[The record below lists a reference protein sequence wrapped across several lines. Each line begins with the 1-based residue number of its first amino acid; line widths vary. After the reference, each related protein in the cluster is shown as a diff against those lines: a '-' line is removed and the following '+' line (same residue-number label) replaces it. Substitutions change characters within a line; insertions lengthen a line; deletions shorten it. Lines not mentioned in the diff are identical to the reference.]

1 MKETKRKFYKKIC
14 KWKKQILCVGAG
26 IFLGIAAWLA
36 QGMDP
41 VIEAGNVIQR
51 PDIDDGQVDQELY
64 VKGLVDQEKEVVL
77 KLPVSARQYTKEE
90 AYQAYEEILKQLP
103 EWIKGDNLSLEE
115 VRQDLELPAYWQGA
129 GVHLSWQSSDPELVE
144 SDGTVHT
151 WEFETGD
158 EAIDQWPVILKVRM
172 TDGNWPEEYEIPIKV
187 RPPLYT
193 EEERTIQEFTSLLT
207 SEEEVQ
213 KHQDQVTLP
222 SVYKDREISYS
233 TAREP
238 VFLQMCFLGA
248 VAAVFISL
256 KEKSDKKKAEEEKNS
271 RLNKD
276 VQTAENTA
284 TEQDH
289 KTNGLAICMYHY
301 VYDKNNPPKEQL
313 NNNFIEV
320 HDLEAEL
327 KYLTENNYYF
337 PTWEEVR
344 KYVKGELLLPK
355 KSVVLTFDDGAY
367 SFLNLGVPLFNKYKV
382 PVTSFLI
389 GNLEGKKKVTKY
401 ASDYM
406 TFQSHS
412 YNMHRGGGNIGHGG
426 IFPVMNHN
434 DAVADLQKSIRI
446 GGNSDA
452 FAYPY
457 GDYNDSCIQAVKD
470 AGFKCAVTTEYGRA
484 KVGDDPLVLPRIR
497 MLRGQSLDS
506 FKKLVE

>member
-1 MKETKRKFYKKIC
+1 MKHKHQRNKIQSKKTQSTH
-14 KWKKQILCVGAG
+14 KQRNQNYSHSSSGHRRHNSGSA
-26 IFLGIAAWLA
+26 
-36 QGMDP
+36 
-41 VIEAGNVIQR
+41 
-51 PDIDDGQVDQELY
+51 
-64 VKGLVDQEKEVVL
+64 
-77 KLPVSARQYTKEE
+77 VSAQVRRQKRLRCVLT
-90 AYQAYEEILKQLP
+90 
-103 EWIKGDNLSLEE
+103 
-115 VRQDLELPAYWQGA
+115 
-129 GVHLSWQSSDPELVE
+129 
-144 SDGTVHT
+144 
-151 WEFETGD
+151 
-158 EAIDQWPVILKVRM
+158 VILL
-172 TDGNWPEEYEIPIKV
+172 I
-187 RPPLYT
+187 
-193 EEERTIQEFTSLLT
+193 LLA
-207 SEEEVQ
+207 V
-213 KHQDQVTLP
+213 
-222 SVYKDREISYS
+222 
-233 TAREP
+233 
-238 VFLQMCFLGA
+238 LGA
-248 VAAVFISL
+248 VIFYKQKVQKQERAQITATKQA
-256 KEKSDKKKAEEEKNS
+256 KEKKAEEEKAKTAEQKAKAEEAAKKKAEEAKNS
-271 RLNKD
+271 RLNRD

-289 KTNGLAICMYHY
+289 KTNGLSICMYHY

-389 GNLEGKKKVTKY
+389 GNLEGKKKVKKY
-401 ASDYM
+401 ASEYM

>member
-1 MKETKRKFYKKIC
+1 MKRKHQKK
-14 KWKKQILCVGAG
+14 KTQSNKTQNAHKQRNQNYSHSSSGHRRHNSRSA
-26 IFLGIAAWLA
+26 
-36 QGMDP
+36 
-41 VIEAGNVIQR
+41 
-51 PDIDDGQVDQELY
+51 
-64 VKGLVDQEKEVVL
+64 
-77 KLPVSARQYTKEE
+77 VSAQVRRQKRLRKVFT
-90 AYQAYEEILKQLP
+90 
-103 EWIKGDNLSLEE
+103 
-115 VRQDLELPAYWQGA
+115 
-129 GVHLSWQSSDPELVE
+129 
-144 SDGTVHT
+144 
-151 WEFETGD
+151 
-158 EAIDQWPVILKVRM
+158 VILL
-172 TDGNWPEEYEIPIKV
+172 I
-187 RPPLYT
+187 
-193 EEERTIQEFTSLLT
+193 LLA
-207 SEEEVQ
+207 V
-213 KHQDQVTLP
+213 
-222 SVYKDREISYS
+222 
-233 TAREP
+233 
-238 VFLQMCFLGA
+238 LGA
-248 VAAVFISL
+248 VIFYKQKVQKQENAQVTATKQAKAKKAEEEKAKAEEAA
-256 KEKSDKKKAEEEKNS
+256 KKKAEEEKNI

-289 KTNGLAICMYHY
+289 KTNGLSICMYHY

-389 GNLEGKKKVTKY
+389 GNLEGKKKVKKY
-401 ASDYM
+401 ASEYM

-426 IFPVMNHN
+426 IFPVMNHD

-484 KVGDDPLVLPRIR
+484 KIGDDPLVLPRIR

>member
-1 MKETKRKFYKKIC
+1 MKRKH
-14 KWKKQILCVGAG
+14 
-26 IFLGIAAWLA
+26 
-36 QGMDP
+36 
-41 VIEAGNVIQR
+41 QR
-51 PDIDDGQVDQELY
+51 N
-64 VKGLVDQEKEVVL
+64 
-77 KLPVSARQYTKEE
+77 KLQSNQTHSSHAHNTTSHSTTSHSTTNHSSSRHRHHSRGSAVSAQVRRQKRLRRVLT
-90 AYQAYEEILKQLP
+90 
-103 EWIKGDNLSLEE
+103 
-115 VRQDLELPAYWQGA
+115 
-129 GVHLSWQSSDPELVE
+129 
-144 SDGTVHT
+144 
-151 WEFETGD
+151 
-158 EAIDQWPVILKVRM
+158 VILL
-172 TDGNWPEEYEIPIKV
+172 I
-187 RPPLYT
+187 
-193 EEERTIQEFTSLLT
+193 LLA
-207 SEEEVQ
+207 V
-213 KHQDQVTLP
+213 
-222 SVYKDREISYS
+222 
-233 TAREP
+233 
-238 VFLQMCFLGA
+238 LGA
-248 VAAVFISL
+248 VIFYKQKVQKTGTTGITSSKQENVKKQKAEEEKAKAAEQ
-256 KEKSDKKKAEEEKNS
+256 KAKAEEAAKKKAEEEKNS

-284 TEQDH
+284 TDQDH
-289 KTNGLAICMYHY
+289 KTNGLSICMYHY

-389 GNLEGKKKVTKY
+389 GNLEGKKKVKKY
-401 ASDYM
+401 ASEYM

-426 IFPVMNHN
+426 IFPVMNHD

>member
-1 MKETKRKFYKKIC
+1 MKHKHQRNKI
-14 KWKKQILCVGAG
+14 QSNQTHSSHAHNTTSHSTTSHSTTNHSSSGHRRHNSSSA
-26 IFLGIAAWLA
+26 
-36 QGMDP
+36 
-41 VIEAGNVIQR
+41 
-51 PDIDDGQVDQELY
+51 
-64 VKGLVDQEKEVVL
+64 
-77 KLPVSARQYTKEE
+77 VSAQVRRQKRLRKVLT
-90 AYQAYEEILKQLP
+90 
-103 EWIKGDNLSLEE
+103 
-115 VRQDLELPAYWQGA
+115 
-129 GVHLSWQSSDPELVE
+129 
-144 SDGTVHT
+144 
-151 WEFETGD
+151 
-158 EAIDQWPVILKVRM
+158 VILL
-172 TDGNWPEEYEIPIKV
+172 I
-187 RPPLYT
+187 
-193 EEERTIQEFTSLLT
+193 LL
-207 SEEEVQ
+207 V
-213 KHQDQVTLP
+213 V
-222 SVYKDREISYS
+222 
-233 TAREP
+233 
-238 VFLQMCFLGA
+238 LGA
-248 VAAVFISL
+248 VIFYKQKVQKTENARITSSNQEKAKRQKAEEEKAKAAEQ
-256 KEKSDKKKAEEEKNS
+256 KAKAEEAAKKKAEEEKSS

-289 KTNGLAICMYHY
+289 KTNGLSICMYHY
-301 VYDKNNPPKEQL
+301 VYDKNHPPKEQL

-389 GNLEGKKKVTKY
+389 GNLEGKKKVKKY
-401 ASDYM
+401 ASEYM

-426 IFPVMNHN
+426 IFPVMSHD

-484 KVGDDPLVLPRIR
+484 KVGDNPLVLPRIR

>member
-1 MKETKRKFYKKIC
+1 MKHKHQRNKIQSNQTHGSHAHNTTGHNTTSHSTRNHSSSGHRRHNSRSAVSAQVRRQKRLRKVLTVILLILLAVLGTVIFYKQKEQKTENARITSS
-14 KWKKQILCVGAG
+14 KQENAKKQKA
-26 IFLGIAAWLA
+26 
-36 QGMDP
+36 
-41 VIEAGNVIQR
+41 
-51 PDIDDGQVDQELY
+51 
-64 VKGLVDQEKEVVL
+64 EKE
-77 KLPVSARQYTKEE
+77 KAKAAEQKAKAEE
-90 AYQAYEEILKQLP
+90 AA
-103 EWIKGDNLSLEE
+103 
-115 VRQDLELPAYWQGA
+115 
-129 GVHLSWQSSDPELVE
+129 
-144 SDGTVHT
+144 
-151 WEFETGD
+151 
-158 EAIDQWPVILKVRM
+158 
-172 TDGNWPEEYEIPIKV
+172 
-187 RPPLYT
+187 
-193 EEERTIQEFTSLLT
+193 
-207 SEEEVQ
+207 
-213 KHQDQVTLP
+213 
-222 SVYKDREISYS
+222 
-233 TAREP
+233 
-238 VFLQMCFLGA
+238 
-248 VAAVFISL
+248 
-256 KEKSDKKKAEEEKNS
+256 KKKAEEEKNS

-289 KTNGLAICMYHY
+289 KTNGLSICMYHY

-389 GNLEGKKKVTKY
+389 GNLEGKKKVKKY
-401 ASDYM
+401 ASEYM

-426 IFPVMNHN
+426 IFPVMNHD